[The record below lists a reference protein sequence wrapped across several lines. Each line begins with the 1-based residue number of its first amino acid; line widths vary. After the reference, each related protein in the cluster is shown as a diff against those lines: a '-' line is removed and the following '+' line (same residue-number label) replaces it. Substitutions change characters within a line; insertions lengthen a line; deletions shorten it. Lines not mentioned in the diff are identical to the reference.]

1 LSDTSSQRGPNE
13 STRVSDDPDCVDDGC
28 TCRNSVVKKLKQERS
43 RLLKQIYSL
52 QNEFMFLSIAGGL
65 ISALIVTLLLFLMG
79 LML

>member
-13 STRVSDDPDCVDDGC
+13 STRVFDDPDCVDDGC

-52 QNEFMFLSIAGGL
+52 RNEFMFLSIAGGL
-65 ISALIVTLLLFLMG
+65 IAALIVTLLLFLMG